1 MTQTKQL
8 VRLALLA
15 SFGVLLMYTIAFP
28 LPFFPEFLTY
38 DPGDIPALIAAFAVG
53 PWAGV
58 MVQLIKNVITFLIGG
73 SKAGLIGVF
82 ANFIAGGT
90 IALVAG
96 SVYITK
102 KSRKMAIIGLFAGV
116 TATTIVMAIVNYF
129 WLLPLWGVP
138 TNQILPM
145 LTAAI
150 IPFNFVKF
158 SISSSVTFVLYKK
171 VKSFIE
177 VDTYKPASSNKNI

>member
-1 MTQTKQL
+1 MSTKQM

-15 SFGVLLMYTIAFP
+15 GFGVLLMYAVAFP

-58 MVQLIKNVITFLIGG
+58 LVQLLKNVITFLIGG
-73 SKAGLIGVF
+73 SKAGIIGVT

-90 IALVAG
+90 MALVAG
-96 SVYITK
+96 LVYSLK
-102 KSRKMAIIGLFAGV
+102 KTRGMAVIGLLAGV
-116 TATTIVMAIVNYF
+116 VTTTLVMGAVNYF

-138 TNQILPM
+138 ANQVLPM
-145 LTAAI
+145 LTGAVL
-150 IPFNFVKF
+150 PFNAVKF
-158 SISSSVTFVLYKK
+158 SLSSVVTFALYKK
-171 VKSFIE
+171 VKSIIE
-177 VDTYKPASSNKNI
+177 VEKYDPVVENKQ